1 MHKHHPVRR
10 LIRNRPRLFIATSIG
25 IIISLFLPADW
36 PAITRALTAWNIAVW
51 SYLFLIGWLMMRAS
65 HGRVRKIAEQ
75 EDENAAMILA
85 VISVGAVLS
94 VAAIIV
100 ELATVKDLPSGL
112 RIGHV
117 AFTAATVMGSW
128 FLLGVVFTLHYAHMY
143 YRAPAERPPLL
154 FPDRNSEHDS
164 EPDYWDFLYFSFT
177 IAVAAQTSDVSVQT
191 RAMRKVVL
199 VQSVLS
205 FLFNV
210 AILGMSINIG
220 ASMVN

>member
-1 MHKHHPVRR
+1 MHKHHPIRR
-10 LIRNRPRLFIATSIG
+10 LIRNRPRLVVATGIG
-25 IIISLFLPADW
+25 IVISLFLPTDW

-51 SYLFLIGWLMMRAS
+51 SYLFLISWLMLRAS

-75 EDENAAMILA
+75 EDESAALILA
-85 VISVGAVLS
+85 VVSIGAVLS
-94 VAAIIV
+94 VAAIVV
-100 ELATVKDLPSGL
+100 ELATVKDLPSGM

-128 FLLGVVFTLHYAHMY
+128 FLLGIIFTLHYAHMY
-143 YRAPAERPPLL
+143 YRALSEKPLLL
-154 FPDRNSEHDS
+154 FPDREI

-177 IAVAAQTSDVSVQT
+177 IAVAAQTSDVAINS

-210 AILGMSINIG
+210 AILGLSINIG
-220 ASMVN
+220 ASMVG

>member
-10 LIRNRPRLFIATSIG
+10 LIRNRPRLVVATGIG
-25 IIISLFLPADW
+25 ILISLCLPADW

-51 SYLFLIGWLMMRAS
+51 SYLFLIGGLMMRAS
-65 HGRVRKIAEQ
+65 HARVRKIAEQ
-75 EDENAAMILA
+75 EDESAALILA
-85 VISVGAVLS
+85 TVSIGAVLS
-94 VAAIIV
+94 MAAIIV
-100 ELATVKDLPSGL
+100 ELSTVKNLPSGL
-112 RIGHV
+112 LIGHV

-128 FLLGVVFTLHYAHMY
+128 FLLGIIFTLHYAHMY
-143 YRAPAERPPLL
+143 YRAPADRPPLL
-154 FPDRNSEHDS
+154 FPDHSIAHDS

-177 IAVAAQTSDVSVQT
+177 IAVAAQTSDVAVHS

-199 VQSVLS
+199 AQSVLS

-220 ASMVN
+220 ASMVG

>member
-1 MHKHHPVRR
+1 MHSKRHPIRR
-10 LIRNRPRLFIATSIG
+10 LIRNRPRLVVATIIG
-25 IIISLFLPADW
+25 VALALLLPADW
-36 PAITRALTAWNIAVW
+36 PAITRTLTAWNVAVW
-51 SYLFLIGWLMMRAS
+51 SYLLLIGWLMLRAS
-65 HGRVRKIAEQ
+65 HARVRRIAEQ
-75 EDENAAMILA
+75 EDESAVLILSM
-85 VISVGAVLS
+85 VSVGAVLS

-100 ELATVKDLPSGL
+100 ELATVKDLPAAL

-128 FLLGVVFTLHYAHMY
+128 FLLGIIFTLHYAHLF
-143 YRAPAERPPLL
+143 YRAPNDRPPLL
-154 FPDRNSEHDS
+154 FPDKEI

-177 IAVAAQTSDVSVQT
+177 IAVAAQTSDVAVNS

-199 VQSVLS
+199 AQSVLS

-220 ASMVN
+220 ASMVS

>member
-1 MHKHHPVRR
+1 MHKHHPIRR
-10 LIRNRPRLFIATSIG
+10 LIRNRPRLVVATGIG
-25 IIISLFLPADW
+25 ILISLFLPADW

-51 SYLFLIGWLMMRAS
+51 SYLLLIGWLMLRAS

-75 EDENAAMILA
+75 EDENAALILA
-85 VISVGAVLS
+85 VVSIGAVLS
-94 VAAIIV
+94 MAAIIV
-100 ELATVKDLPSGL
+100 ELATVKDLPAGL

-128 FLLGVVFTLHYAHMY
+128 FLLGIIFTLHYAHMY
-143 YRAPAERPPLL
+143 YRAPSEKPPLL
-154 FPDRNSEHDS
+154 FPDREI

-177 IAVAAQTSDVSVQT
+177 IAVAAQTSDVAIGS

-199 VQSVLS
+199 VQSILS

-220 ASMVN
+220 ASMVG